1 MADTFGC
8 LTQREK
14 STRGAHE
21 VDEVDEVDDEDDE
34 GEDKDEEGDEEE
46 DKEEEDTG
54 DGGGCEDGGRQR
66 SVRRTP
72 GCKDVLVTPKRPK
85 RRASARANST
95 LAALLSLYASQPLAL
110 RRREPGEA
118 ASAAL
123 SRAPPR
129 PRSPPRGPAR

>member
-21 VDEVDEVDDEDDE
+21 VDEVEEDTEDE
-34 GEDKDEEGDEEE
+34 DEEE
-46 DKEEEDTG
+46 EEEEEEEDTG

-72 GCKDVLVTPKRPK
+72 GCKEVLATP
-85 RRASARANST
+85 
-95 LAALLSLYASQPLAL
+95 
-110 RRREPGEA
+110 
-118 ASAAL
+118 
-123 SRAPPR
+123 
-129 PRSPPRGPAR
+129 